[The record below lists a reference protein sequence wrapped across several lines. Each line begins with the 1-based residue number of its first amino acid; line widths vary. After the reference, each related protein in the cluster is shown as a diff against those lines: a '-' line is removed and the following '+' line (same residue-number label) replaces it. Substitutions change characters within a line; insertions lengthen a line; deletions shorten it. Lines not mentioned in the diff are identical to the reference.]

1 MVSSLRTT
9 HSLERFPVTDIFR
22 EVEEELRAE
31 RFAKLWAKYGKYVIA
46 AAVLIVLGT
55 AGAVAWRDHQRK
67 ERAAESERYAAGMML
82 IAENQIPQAADAFA
96 ALAKDAGGDYGALAR
111 LEEAGLR
118 SQAGDAVGAQ
128 NAYDALAKDSG
139 AKKSLRDLAV
149 LLAVLHDADKVDPVE
164 GRARL
169 KPLLADDNPWRFSAR
184 ELTAVLALRT
194 GDTAGAKEAYKAIA
208 DDQNAPPA
216 LRARATEM
224 LASLGP

>member
-1 MVSSLRTT
+1 M
-9 HSLERFPVTDIFR
+9 TDIFR
-22 EVEEELRAE
+22 EVEEEIRHE
-31 RFAKLWAKYGKYVIA
+31 RYAKLWAKYGKYVIA
-46 AAVLIVLGT
+46 AAVAVVVAT
-55 AGAVAWRDHQRK
+55 AGTVAWRDYQRK

-82 IAENQIPQAADAFA
+82 IAENKIPEAAGAFA

-118 SQAGDAVGAQ
+118 AQAGDAAGAQ
-128 NAYDALAKDSG
+128 RAYDELAADSS
-139 AKKSLRDLAV
+139 AKRSLRDLAV
-149 LLAVLHDADKVDPVE
+149 LLSVMHDLDKIDPVE

-184 ELTAVLALRT
+184 ELTALLALRV
-194 GDTAGAKEAYKAIA
+194 GDNAGAKEAYKAVA

>member
-1 MVSSLRTT
+1 M
-9 HSLERFPVTDIFR
+9 TDIFR
-22 EVEEELRAE
+22 EVEEEIRHE
-31 RFAKLWAKYGKYVIA
+31 RYAKLWTKYGKYVIA
-46 AAVLIVLGT
+46 VAVAVVVAT
-55 AGAVAWRDHQRK
+55 AGTVAWRDHQRK

-82 IAENQIPQAADAFA
+82 IAENKIPEAADAFA

-118 SQAGDAVGAQ
+118 AQAGDAAGAQ
-128 NAYDALAKDSG
+128 RAYDELANDSN
-139 AKKSLRDLAV
+139 AKRSLRDLAV
-149 LLAVLHDADKVDPVE
+149 LLAVMHDLDKIDPAE
-164 GRARL
+164 GRQRL

-184 ELTAVLALRT
+184 ELTALLALRV
-194 GDTAGAKEAYKAIA
+194 GDNAGAKEAYKAVA

>member
-1 MVSSLRTT
+1 M
-9 HSLERFPVTDIFR
+9 TDIFR
-22 EVEEELRAE
+22 EVEEDLRHDRYA
-31 RFAKLWAKYGKYVIA
+31 RLWKKYGKYVIA
-46 AAVLIVLGT
+46 AAVVFVLAAAAT
-55 AGAVAWRDHQRK
+55 VAWRDQQRK

-82 IAENQIPQAADAFA
+82 IAENKIPQAADAFA
-96 ALAKDAGGDYGALAR
+96 ALAKDAGGDYGALAK

-118 SQAGDAVGAQ
+118 AQAGDMAGAQ
-128 NAYDALAKDSG
+128 RAYDELAADSS
-139 AKKSLRDLAV
+139 AKRSLRDLAV
-149 LLAVLHDADKVDPVE
+149 LLAVMHDLDTIDPAE

-184 ELTAVLALRT
+184 ELTALLALRV
-194 GDTAGAKEAYKAIA
+194 GDNAAAKEAYKAVA